1 MLEENKTKIDGE
13 QSQTLD
19 SKIKNFL
26 LKLRIVFRI
35 GRSMGGKPKLQ
46 IHERHKIYKR
56 NLFIYKH
63 GSFIVCASWGKNI
76 DKILALDCLF

>member
-26 LKLRIVFRI
+26 LKLRIVFRK
-35 GRSMGGKPKLQ
+35 GGAWEVNRNCKFMKGTKF
-46 IHERHKIYKR
+46 INEIY
-56 NLFIYKH
+56 LFINM
-63 GSFIVCASWGKNI
+63 GLLLSVLVRERI
-76 DKILALDCLF
+76 